1 MKNEILG
8 YLKIE
13 FQRQTYTS
21 CFVGYFRSLLY
32 ITFSEL
38 AEKSPK
44 KSSTWTFFC
53 LLMLINC
60 YFIALLV
67 K

>member
-32 ITFSEL
+32 ITRAKQKSRDFGY
-38 AEKSPK
+38 EKRIFEK
-44 KSSTWTFFC
+44 LKILDC
-53 LLMLINC
+53 
-60 YFIALLV
+60 

>member
-32 ITFSEL
+32 ITHARQKSRDFGN
-38 AEKSPK
+38 EK
-44 KSSTWTFFC
+44 
-53 LLMLINC
+53 
-60 YFIALLV
+60 
-67 K
+67 

>member
-32 ITFSEL
+32 ITFNCC
-38 AEKSPK
+38 KINRK
-44 KSSTWTFFC
+44 KFC
-53 LLMLINC
+53 VKKDLLFTYCKTVSILI
-60 YFIALLV
+60 
-67 K
+67 